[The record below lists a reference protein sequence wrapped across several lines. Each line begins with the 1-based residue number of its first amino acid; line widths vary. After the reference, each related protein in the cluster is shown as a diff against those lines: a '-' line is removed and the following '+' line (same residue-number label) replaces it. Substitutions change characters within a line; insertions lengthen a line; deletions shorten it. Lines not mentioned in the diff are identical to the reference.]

1 LISSISLVGVDVLL
15 YVLGIV
21 FVLVGIA
28 LSIGL
33 HELGHFLPAKRFGV
47 SVRQFMIG
55 FGPTVYSKQRGET
68 EFGFKALPLGGYIL
82 MEGMYPPAQKP
93 YRGLFANWIREARK
107 EIDEQQVAV
116 ALDQQFHQLSTWKK
130 ITIMLGGPMMNFF
143 LGVVLIATA
152 LSGIGTLQN
161 SLTVQQVYACVD
173 AASDG
178 SCPAGAPQSPAL
190 AAGMQAGDRVVSVNG
205 VGVANWSEVTD
216 LMAERGQAP
225 SALVVLR
232 DGANTALIITP
243 VFMER
248 AVYDDQGSLQLD
260 SAGVPITELR
270 PILGIRLEAETKPMP
285 LADSLG
291 YSLNATAAMFG
302 FIADLPAQVY
312 QVFAS
317 TFGTAERDP
326 YGAVSVVGVGQ
337 LAGELTAADIGV
349 DAKLAS
355 LLMLLGSLNIAL
367 FAFNL
372 VPLLPLD
379 GGHVAGALY
388 EGAKRRIVKATTG
401 KDPGPVDTAK
411 ALPIAYIV
419 WLLLIVTGMVLI
431 LADLVNPITLG

>member
-1 LISSISLVGVDVLL
+1 
-15 YVLGIV
+15 
-21 FVLVGIA
+21 
-28 LSIGL
+28 
-33 HELGHFLPAKRFGV
+33 
-47 SVRQFMIG
+47 
-55 FGPTVYSKQRGET
+55 
-68 EFGFKALPLGGYIL
+68 
-82 MEGMYPPAQKP
+82 
-93 YRGLFANWIREARK
+93 
-107 EIDEQQVAV
+107 
-116 ALDQQFHQLSTWKK
+116 
-130 ITIMLGGPMMNFF
+130 MLGGPMMNFF

-161 SLTVQQVYACVD
+161 SLTVQQVYDCVD

-225 SALVVLR
+225 SAVVVLR
-232 DGANTALIITP
+232 DGANTALSVTP

-355 LLMLLGSLNIAL
+355 LLLLLGSLNIAL

-411 ALPIAYIV
+411 ALPVAYIV
-419 WLLLIVTGMVLI
+419 WLLLIVTGMILI